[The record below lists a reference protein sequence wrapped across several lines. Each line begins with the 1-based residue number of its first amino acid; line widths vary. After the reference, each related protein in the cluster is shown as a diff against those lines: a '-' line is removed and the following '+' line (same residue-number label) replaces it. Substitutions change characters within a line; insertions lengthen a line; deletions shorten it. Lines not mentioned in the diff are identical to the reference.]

1 MNIKELSREL
11 EVSEQALRSWCKRN
25 GVRKES
31 EEKKLRKETKVKR
44 LIY

>member
-31 EEKKLRKETKVKR
+31 ERKESRVLAYGK
-44 LIY
+44 